1 MTVYPIAFT
10 QYLSDYEQNFSGW
23 DFAWISDTGRID
35 SEPLDWSYVSLLT
48 SHMVSANCMLDM
60 GTGGGELLSMLRPLP
75 KQVFATEAY
84 APNVPIARKR
94 LEPLGITVKAL
105 ERDDALP
112 FADGQF
118 DLVIN
123 RHEAYD
129 PSELWRIMKP
139 GARLIT
145 QQVGGTDCTD
155 INDALGAPHNDEFG
169 HWTLAFAA
177 EQLQKQGFRIVCKKE
192 QFPIQRFY
200 DIGALLYYLKAIE
213 WQIPGF
219 EPAHYMEQIYSIHL
233 HMASHGYF
241 DVRQDRFLL
250 IAERGYI

>member
-1 MTVYPIAFT
+1 MTVYPIEFT
-10 QYLSDYEQNFSGW
+10 QYLSDDEQHFSGW
-23 DFAWISDTGRID
+23 DFAWVSNTGRID

-48 SHMVSANCMLDM
+48 SYMVSADCMLDM

-75 KQVFATEAY
+75 RQVFATEAY

-112 FADGQF
+112 FADNQF
-118 DLVIN
+118 DLVLN
-123 RHEAYD
+123 RHESYD
-129 PSELWRIMKP
+129 PAELWRIMKP
-139 GARLIT
+139 GAHLIT

-155 INDALGAPHNDEFG
+155 INDALGAPHNDEFR
-169 HWTLAFAA
+169 HWTLAFAV
-177 EQLQKQGFRIVCKKE
+177 EQLQEQGFRIIRKQE

-200 DIGALLYYLKAIE
+200 DIGALIYYLKAIE

-219 EPAHYMEQIYSIHL
+219 APAHYMEQLYSIHL
-233 HMASHGYF
+233 HIAAHGYF
-241 DVRQDRFLL
+241 DVRQNRFLL
-250 IAERGYI
+250 IAERG